1 MDFFIMENLGKMDD
15 LGETH
20 YFRKHPKE
28 NVPFF
33 SCFEVVNKLNSAQV
47 ESLSAAAPLVA
58 AGEQLL
64 VPTVPRRATSNEW
77 EKMKQP
83 VTHAMERH

>member
-1 MDFFIMENLGKMDD
+1 M
-15 LGETH
+15 
-20 YFRKHPKE
+20 FRGGCH
-28 NVPFF
+28 
-33 SCFEVVNKLNSAQV
+33 KLNSAQV

-64 VPTVPRRATSNEW
+64 VPTVPQPNRNEW
-77 EKMKQP
+77 GKMKQP

>member
-1 MDFFIMENLGKMDD
+1 MENPIKMDD
-15 LGETH
+15 LGG
-20 YFRKHPKE
+20 KHTILGNIQRE

-33 SCFEVVNKLNSAQV
+33 SCFEVVNKINSAQV

-77 EKMKQP
+77 GKMKQR